1 MKNIYEMIEQRA
13 DDLRMLSTQTEID
26 YDSQEELALDEPKN
40 HDHIVKDMSG
50 RWNKVSELANEIS
63 ILVDAVREA
72 DMWRTKYEA
81 IADKPT
87 LKEEWMLV
95 REGNEELRRQQNRI
109 EDR

>member
-26 YDSQEELALDEPKN
+26 YDCLEELALDEPKN
-40 HDHIVKDMSG
+40 HDHIFNDMRG

-63 ILVDAVREA
+63 ILVDAVREV

-81 IADKPT
+81 VIDKPN